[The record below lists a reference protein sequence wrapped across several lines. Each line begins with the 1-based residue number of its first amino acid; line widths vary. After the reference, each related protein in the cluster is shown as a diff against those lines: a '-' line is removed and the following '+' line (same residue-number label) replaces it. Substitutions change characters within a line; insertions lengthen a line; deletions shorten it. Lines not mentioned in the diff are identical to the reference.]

1 MKINKTQHKPEKLAT
16 KGTQDEDKKNKNTIQ
31 RNWQHRVHKMK
42 INKTQHNPEKL
53 ATYRVHKMK
62 INKTQHNP
70 EKLAT

>member
-1 MKINKTQHKPEKLAT
+1 MKINKTQH
-16 KGTQDEDKKNKNTIQ
+16 D
-31 RNWQHRVHKMK
+31 
-42 INKTQHNPEKL
+42 PEKL